1 LTGCATERRE
11 PAPELDRTAPNR
23 QWFAVVVHT
32 PGAEKLSLR
41 AAEKPTAAKQNRSGG
56 EQTCV
61 AAKRSSTAAK
71 QNLTA
76 PNKNRSAADRSFT
89 APDKNRFAADQSYTA
104 PDKNR
109 SAADQ
114 SYTAPNKNRSAANQS
129 FTAPD
134 MSLARGMP
142 PPGWGIWPELG
153 TRV

>member
-41 AAEKPTAAKQNRSGG
+41 AAEKPTAAKRNRSGG

-61 AAKRSSTAAK
+61 AAERSSTAAK

-76 PNKNRSAADRSFT
+76 P
-89 APDKNRFAADQSYTA
+89 DKNRFAADRSCTA

-109 SAADQ
+109 SAA
-114 SYTAPNKNRSAANQS
+114 
-129 FTAPD
+129 
-134 MSLARGMP
+134 ARKLCARTH
-142 PPGWGIWPELG
+142 LG
-153 TRV
+153 